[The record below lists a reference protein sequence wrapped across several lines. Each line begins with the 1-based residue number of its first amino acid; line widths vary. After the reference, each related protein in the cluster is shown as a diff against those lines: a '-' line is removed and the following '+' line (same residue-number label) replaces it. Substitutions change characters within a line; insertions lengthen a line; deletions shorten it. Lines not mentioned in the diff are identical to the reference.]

1 MICRK
6 LETEL
11 KKALPDLLLDP
22 DRAPAEARA
31 HVEQCADCRGE
42 LAALKATMSALDG
55 WEGVEPSPFFDARM
69 AARMREERNA
79 PPAGWLARMRA
90 RLEMG
95 SNRHLRPL
103 VVGALALALMIGGG
117 TYAGLEGFN
126 SSPSATPAAT
136 ASPTVRD
143 LQSLDEN
150 SQLFQQM
157 DMLDQPDNGGDSGS
171 R

>member
-1 MICRK
+1 MMICRK

-11 KKALPDLLLDP
+11 KKMLPDLLLDP
-22 DRAPAEARA
+22 ERVPAEVRA
-31 HVEQCADCRGE
+31 HVEQCADCRRE
-42 LAALKATMSALDG
+42 LAALEATMTVLDG

-69 AARMREERNA
+69 AARMREERSA

-126 SSPSATPAAT
+126 STAKITPAA
-136 ASPTVRD
+136 ASAMVRD

-157 DMLDQPDNGGDSGS
+157 DMLDQPDNGASAGS